1 MDSQK
6 IQFKKQT
13 IMKRTL
19 ISMIFILMT
28 SAELYSAND
37 TNRQEDSKSL
47 SELIKTTQND
57 DSLLYSDTTFIHD
70 VKEIDGHVVVQ
81 DTIIIENILERE
93 VLKFIQDDSHKSI
106 EKVMV
111 ILIFT
116 FVIGALIYRKK
127 KNG

>member
-1 MDSQK
+1 
-6 IQFKKQT
+6 
-13 IMKRTL
+13 MKRTL